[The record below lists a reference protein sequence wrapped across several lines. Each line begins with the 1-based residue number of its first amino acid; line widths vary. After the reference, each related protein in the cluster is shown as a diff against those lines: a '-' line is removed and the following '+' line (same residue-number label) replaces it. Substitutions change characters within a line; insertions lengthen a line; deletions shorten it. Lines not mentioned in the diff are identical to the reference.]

1 MPIQI
6 LYGTLDLMILRTL
19 ASMGPHHAYAIANRL
34 QQISDDALNLNQ
46 GTIYPA
52 LVRVQQ
58 RGWTRGPWQ
67 RSFPFQQ
74 PSPFCHPE
82 RTRIS
87 YFRSSH
93 RCHLCGSPQRE
104 PHAVVR
110 SRNPRQEI
118 RGSRGICGAPFGC
131 PKFTVLQLSLCRFR
145 GSFDGRN
152 KVALVSSADGAY
164 PSGYNMSYLIER
176 EAFIQGGSYGDVEN
190 SIGPFVA
197 KIDPKT
203 LETKWYT
210 QLRNTVD
217 ANE

>member
-1 MPIQI
+1 MEKASSPPNNCPI
-6 LYGTLDLMILRTL
+6 
-19 ASMGPHHAYAIANRL
+19 
-34 QQISDDALNLNQ
+34 
-46 GTIYPA
+46 
-52 LVRVQQ
+52 
-58 RGWTRGPWQ
+58 PWQ

-131 PKFTVLQLSLCRFR
+131 PKFTVLPLSLCHPEWSASQICRVNSVWWR
-145 GSFDGRN
+145 GVEEPLSPGCQALSGRGFN
-152 KVALVSSADGAY
+152 RVALTMLKIAVLAPIPRTKVASAVIVMRGDFRMVLRENCTPFHKLICTSRRTSKAWKSGFPLYQSSTH
-164 PSGYNMSYLIER
+164 
-176 EAFIQGGSYGDVEN
+176 VEPTN
-190 SIGPFVA
+190 F
-197 KIDPKT
+197 T
-203 LETKWYT
+203 RT
-210 QLRNTVD
+210 
-217 ANE
+217 